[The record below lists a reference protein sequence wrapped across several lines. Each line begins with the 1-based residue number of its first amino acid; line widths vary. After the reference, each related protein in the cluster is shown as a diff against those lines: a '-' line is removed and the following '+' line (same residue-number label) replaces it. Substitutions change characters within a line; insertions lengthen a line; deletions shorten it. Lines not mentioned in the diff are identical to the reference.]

1 MRISVWSSYVCSSDL
16 GAIFDSEAVDATGT
30 GFANDTARAP
40 GHFRHDV
47 GAEALDD
54 LVESPGNRRQRGER
68 LDQAVTT
75 RNGVPALHGLAV
87 AKHGS
92 RRQVAFAV
100 REGLVELHREGM
112 SEVVQN
118 VFARSEEHTSELQSL
133 MRISYAVF
141 CLKKKHHKTYIEL
154 LTQK

>member
-1 MRISVWSSYVCSSDL
+1 MRISDWSSDVCSSDL
-16 GAIFDSEAVDATGT
+16 
-30 GFANDTARAP
+30 
-40 GHFRHDV
+40 
-47 GAEALDD
+47 EALDD

-112 SEVVQN
+112 SAVVQT
-118 VFARSEEHTSELQSL
+118 VFAGRDVDPQVGPFLRQDLRHTAI
-133 MRISYAVF
+133 R
-141 CLKKKHHKTYIEL
+141 T
-154 LTQK
+154 

>member
-1 MRISVWSSYVCSSDL
+1 MLRPPPRS
-16 GAIFDSEAVDATGT
+16 TRT
-30 GFANDTARAP
+30 DTLFP
-40 GHFRHDV
+40 YTTHFR
-47 GAEALDD
+47 
-54 LVESPGNRRQRGER
+54 SGER

-118 VFARSEEHTSELQSL
+118 VFAGRDVHPHVVPFLRRDLRQADRKSTRLNSSH
-133 MRISYAVF
+133 
-141 CLKKKHHKTYIEL
+141 
-154 LTQK
+154 